1 MLLWIAAIGILL
13 GLLLFRSV
21 YSISLNERGVVYTL
35 GRHSRTTDP
44 GIVLLF
50 PLVQT
55 LRRVDCTP
63 RNAGSELDDA
73 TTADGSRVR
82 AQVFTTYEIADAAKY
97 ASNLSGSR
105 DNTYSKSVIEL
116 AITKLLERTARER
129 ITELSL
135 EELAV
140 RQEEVAAELKSTL
153 GEAVD
158 RWGLKVVR
166 LDLYAEPAPEAG

>member
-1 MLLWIAAIGILL
+1 MLFWIAGIGTLL
-13 GLLLFRSV
+13 GLLLFGSV
-21 YSISLNERGVVYTL
+21 HSVNLNECGVVYTL
-35 GRHSRTTDP
+35 GRYTRTAGP
-44 GIVLLF
+44 GIVFLF
-50 PLVQT
+50 PMLQT
-55 LRRVDCTP
+55 LRRVDSEP

-73 TTADGSRVR
+73 LTADGSRVR
-82 AQVFTTYEIADAAKY
+82 AQVFTTYEIADAVKY

-105 DNTYSKSVIEL
+105 DSTYSKSVIEL
-116 AITKLLERTARER
+116 AITKLLERTAREV
-129 ITELSL
+129 IAELSL
-135 EELAV
+135 GELAV